1 MKRLL
6 FAVLTATAL
15 VAIILP
21 TMASAVV
28 TSHSVNST
36 GTLFSAGTFV
46 QIGINATCT
55 SGEIVVVRATL
66 TQSDAFGEAIGGL
79 FCTGSSQSI
88 PATLR
93 SLGGSFESGS
103 STLCLVVATIDR
115 NTIRFTEAEQSCASV
130 TLS

>member
-1 MKRLL
+1 MKRMI
-6 FAVLTATAL
+6 FAAL
-15 VAIILP
+15 VATTLAAIMLP

-36 GTLFSAGTFV
+36 GTMFSGGTFV
-46 QIGINATCT
+46 QVGINATCT
-55 SGEIVVVRATL
+55 SGEILLVRATL
-66 TQSDAFGEAIGGL
+66 TQNDAFGEAVGGL

-93 SLGGSFESGS
+93 SLGGTFDSGT

-115 NTIRFTEAEQSCASV
+115 NTIRFTEVEQSCASV